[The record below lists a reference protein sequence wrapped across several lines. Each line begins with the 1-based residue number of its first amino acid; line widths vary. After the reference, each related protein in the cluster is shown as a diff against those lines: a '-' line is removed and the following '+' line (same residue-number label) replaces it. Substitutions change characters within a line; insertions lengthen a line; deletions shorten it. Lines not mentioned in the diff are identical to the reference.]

1 VSARAQAAW
10 RMPPRGTSISPA
22 CTLTDD
28 IRRDLPDATLISMT
42 QTVNTGS
49 GNVKEQ
55 TINVEEKAGLS
66 RETVRDEKA
75 MDRHV
80 IIGGLI
86 LTFGAT
92 IAIAF
97 WLATT
102 AHWTN
107 VKELLD
113 LILPA
118 ETALLGTAVAFYMAD

>member
-1 VSARAQAAW
+1 
-10 RMPPRGTSISPA
+10 
-22 CTLTDD
+22 
-28 IRRDLPDATLISMT
+28 MT